1 MMLQCAQVSMSTNLR
16 LGIMTTHP
24 KATALNSSPSPSS
37 SHVGLQCSN
46 ININMMYVEVRISS
60 CHFNNKRMRMRH
72 NVSSQQWMRRDIT
85 VCAQASTGQEQQP
98 KQPKPTFVQ
107 LIPITGEAQFDE
119 VLESDKPVI
128 IDWCLLLFL
137 PFASLF
143 QPSVGCVQMTLLSN
157 RSIIIIHHCK
167 TMQYMLYHE
176 MPEYRH

>member
-1 MMLQCAQVSMSTNLR
+1 MRKDWWNKEEEERRGGLPIMVLQCAQVSMSTNLR
-16 LGIMTTHP
+16 LGIMTTHA

-37 SHVGLQCSN
+37 SSSHVGLQFSN

-137 PFASLF
+137 PFAPLF
-143 QPSVGCVQMTLLSN
+143 FSPHLVV
-157 RSIIIIHHCK
+157 CK
-167 TMQYMLYHE
+167 
-176 MPEYRH
+176 

>member
-16 LGIMTTHP
+16 LGIMTTHA
-24 KATALNSSPSPSS
+24 KATALNSSPSPSSSS

-60 CHFNNKRMRMRH
+60 CHFNNKRMRMRMRH
-72 NVSSQQWMRRDIT
+72 SVSSQQWMRRDIT
-85 VCAQASTGQEQQP
+85 ICAQASTGQEQQP

-137 PFASLF
+137 PFAPLFLALTWLCANYFVVQQVHHHHHSSL
-143 QPSVGCVQMTLLSN
+143 
-157 RSIIIIHHCK
+157 
-167 TMQYMLYHE
+167 
-176 MPEYRH
+176 

>member
-16 LGIMTTHP
+16 LGIMTTHA
-24 KATALNSSPSPSS
+24 KATALNSSPSPSSSS

-72 NVSSQQWMRRDIT
+72 SVSSQQWMRRDIT

-137 PFASLF
+137 PFAPLFLALTWLCANYFVVQQVHHHHHSSL
-143 QPSVGCVQMTLLSN
+143 
-157 RSIIIIHHCK
+157 
-167 TMQYMLYHE
+167 
-176 MPEYRH
+176 